1 MSAASK
7 IWTRTSLQSTHKI
20 SCMNPSL
27 QILHSP
33 STVYV
38 LFLFCEIP
46 SKLLIPQF
54 GEKNTLSSSLHQ
66 QPPMYAALMLSFSQN
81 KTSYSIRNNLFGSS
95 APFQLCLSVRF
106 STLLNPDLSGLEAGR
121 KKQQQLHINTSN
133 FYCIQFPKTSLWF

>member
-7 IWTRTSLQSTHKI
+7 IWTRTSLQSTHKV

-33 STVYV
+33 SIVYV
-38 LFLFCEIP
+38 LFRFCEIP
-46 SKLLIPQF
+46 SELLIPQF

-81 KTSYSIRNNLFGSS
+81 KTSYIIFGSS

-133 FYCIQFPKTSLWF
+133 F

>member
-1 MSAASK
+1 MYAASK
-7 IWTRTSLQSTHKI
+7 IWTRTSLQSTHKV

-54 GEKNTLSSSLHQ
+54 GEKNTLSSSPHQ
-66 QPPMYAALMLSFSQN
+66 QPPMYAALILSFSQN
-81 KTSYSIRNNLFGSS
+81 KISYETCSIRNNLFGSS
-95 APFQLCLSVRF
+95 APFQLCLSGRF
-106 STLLNPDLSGLEAGR
+106 STLLNPDLSDLEAGR
-121 KKQQQLHINTSN
+121 KKQQQLDINMSN
-133 FYCIQFPKTSLWF
+133 F

>member
-1 MSAASK
+1 MYAASK
-7 IWTRTSLQSTHKI
+7 IWTRTSLRSTHKV

-27 QILHSP
+27 QILHST

-38 LFLFCEIP
+38 LFLFCKIP

-66 QPPMYAALMLSFSQN
+66 QPPMYAALTLSFSHN
-81 KTSYSIRNNLFGSS
+81 KISYTIRNNVFQSS

-106 STLLNPDLSGLEAGR
+106 STLLNPDLSGPKQGGR
-121 KKQQQLHINTSN
+121 NNSSSTS
-133 FYCIQFPKTSLWF
+133 P

>member
-7 IWTRTSLQSTHKI
+7 IWTRTSLQSTHKV

-66 QPPMYAALMLSFSQN
+66 QPPMYAALILSFSQN
-81 KTSYSIRNNLFGSS
+81 KISYSIRNNLFGSS

-133 FYCIQFPKTSLWF
+133 F

>member
-1 MSAASK
+1 MYAASK
-7 IWTRTSLQSTHKI
+7 IWTRTSLRSRHNV
-20 SCMNPSL
+20 SCMNPSF

-66 QPPMYAALMLSFSQN
+66 QPPMNAALILSFSQN
-81 KTSYSIRNNLFGSS
+81 KISYSIRSIRSNLFGSS
-95 APFQLCLSVRF
+95 PPFQLCLSVRF
-106 STLLNPDLSGLEAGR
+106 STLLSGLEAGR
-121 KKQQQLHINTSN
+121 KKQQQLDINMSN
-133 FYCIQFPKTSLWF
+133 F

>member
-1 MSAASK
+1 
-7 IWTRTSLQSTHKI
+7 
-20 SCMNPSL
+20 MNPSL

-66 QPPMYAALMLSFSQN
+66 QPPMYAALILSFSQTKYHTAYETISSGLLLPFN
-81 KTSYSIRNNLFGSS
+81 CVCLFDY
-95 APFQLCLSVRF
+95 P
-106 STLLNPDLSGLEAGR
+106 LLNPDLSGLEAGR
-121 KKQQQLHINTSN
+121 KKQQQLDMNMSN
-133 FYCIQFPKTSLWF
+133 F